1 MIQTHKTTPA
11 LPYSSL
17 EYASVKT
24 FMTSKIS
31 KENTTPITVRYVNKA
46 DEINRNESDVIF
58 VVAGTPQ

>member
-1 MIQTHKTTPA
+1 MIQAHKVSPA

-24 FMTSKIS
+24 YITTKIG
-31 KENTTPITVRYVNKA
+31 KENSAPVTVRYVNKA

-58 VVAGTPQ
+58 VVTNG